1 MEGKKMLC
9 QFTVKNF
16 KSIRDEV
23 TFDMQA
29 AAISEHEDRIIK
41 EVDNEFYLPVSA
53 IYGPNGGGKSNV
65 LEALHSLVTKVL
77 RPLYA
82 TSNNEEIAIKMKKQV
97 IEPFAFDEET
107 INEPTEFELFF
118 RTALAE
124 YRYALVVNKDVIE
137 YERLDRIKFETGRR
151 SALFERN
158 QEEIVLKGVFA
169 KLKTS
174 DELSDTLPLLSY
186 LGITYKK
193 NEVVRDVLEWFNE
206 EIDFLNYG
214 NPVQE
219 LRMAVSKSE
228 DVKKLML
235 QMIQEMD
242 LDIVDFRVEEKEN
255 ERIEVFTKHIVD
267 EYEAEL
273 NLMDESSGTRKL
285 FGLLPFIAKSL
296 LMGTTLVIDELDAK
310 IHPVLL
316 KYLIMTFSNMEKNK
330 KGAQLIFT
338 SHDLSTMNSDVFR
351 RDEIWFVAKGNY
363 QNSKLYSLVEFKN
376 KKGES
381 VRKDAKF
388 DKQYLE
394 GKYGAD
400 PYLIKIIDWGTVNGE
415 KNL

>member
-1 MEGKKMLC
+1 MLC

-41 EVDNEFYLPVSA
+41 DVDDELYLPVSA

-65 LEALHSLVTKVL
+65 LEALHSMVSKVL

-82 TSNNEEIAIKMKKQV
+82 TSNNEDIAINMKKLV
-97 IEPFAFDEET
+97 IEPFAFAEET

-124 YRYALVVNKDVIE
+124 YRYALVVKKEVIE

-151 SALFERN
+151 SALFERD
-158 QEEIVLKGVFA
+158 EDEIVLKGAFA
-169 KLKTS
+169 KLKAS
-174 DELSDTLPLLSY
+174 DEVSDTLPLLSY

-193 NEVVRDVLEWFNE
+193 NEVVRDVLDWFDE

-273 NLMDESSGTRKL
+273 NLIDESSGTRKL

-351 RDEIWFVAKGNY
+351 RDEIWFVAKGNH

-400 PYLIKIIDWGTVNGE
+400 PYLRKIIDWGTVNG
-415 KNL
+415 

>member
-1 MEGKKMLC
+1 MLC
-9 QFTVKNF
+9 QFTVRNF
-16 KSIRDEV
+16 KSIRDAV

-41 EVDNEFYLPVSA
+41 DVDEELYLPVSA
-53 IYGPNGGGKSNV
+53 VYGPNGGGKSNV

-82 TSNNEEIAIKMKKQV
+82 TSNNEEIAIKMKKLV

-107 INEPTEFELFF
+107 RNKPTEFELFF
-118 RTALAE
+118 RTEMAE
-124 YRYALVVNKDVIE
+124 YRYELTVKREIIE
-137 YERLDRIKFETGRR
+137 YERLDRIKLDTGRK
-151 SALFERN
+151 SALFERD
-158 QEEIVLKGVFA
+158 EDEITLKGAFSR
-169 KLKTS
+169 LKTS

-186 LGITYKK
+186 LGITYSK
-193 NEVVRDVLEWFNE
+193 NEVVQDVLDWFDE
-206 EIDFLNYG
+206 EINFLNYG
-214 NPVQE
+214 NPMQE

-255 ERIEVFTKHIVD
+255 DRIEVFTKHIID

-273 NLMDESSGTRKL
+273 NLFDESSGTKKL

-296 LMGTTLVIDELDAK
+296 LKGTTLVIDELDAK

-316 KYLIMTFSNMEKNK
+316 KYLIMTFSDMEKNK

-338 SHDLSTMNSDVFR
+338 SHDLSTMNSEVFR
-351 RDEIWFVAKGNY
+351 RDEIWFVAKGNR

-400 PYLIKIIDWGTVNGE
+400 PYLRKIIDWGTVNG
-415 KNL
+415 

>member
-400 PYLIKIIDWGTVNGE
+400 PYLRKIIDWGTVNGE

>member
-1 MEGKKMLC
+1 MLC

-41 EVDNEFYLPVSA
+41 DADGELYLPVA
-53 IYGPNGGGKSNV
+53 AVYGPNGGGKSNV
-65 LEALHSLVTKVL
+65 LEALYSLVMKVL

-82 TSNNEEIAIKMKKQV
+82 AGSDEILAIKMKKQV
-97 IEPFAFDEET
+97 IEPFAFDPEM
-107 INEPTEFELFF
+107 IKEPTEFELFF
-118 RTALAE
+118 RTELAE
-124 YRYALVVNKDVIE
+124 YRYELNVKKEKIV
-137 YERLDRIKFETGRR
+137 YERLDRIKLETGRK

-158 QEEIVLKGVFA
+158 KDEIALKGDFA
-169 KLKTS
+169 RLKTS
-174 DELSDTLPLLSY
+174 DELSDSLPLISY

-193 NEVVRDVLEWFNE
+193 NEVVRDVLDWFNE
-206 EIDFLNYG
+206 GICILNYG
-214 NPVQE
+214 NPMQE

-273 NLMDESSGTRKL
+273 NLFAESSGTKKL
-285 FGLLPFIAKSL
+285 FGLLPFVAKSL
-296 LMGTTLVIDELDAK
+296 LQGATLVIDELDAK

-338 SHDLSTMNSDVFR
+338 SHDLSTMNSDIFR
-351 RDEIWFVAKGNY
+351 RDEIWFVAKGRR
-363 QNSKLYSLVEFKN
+363 QNSKLYSLVEFKD
-376 KKGES
+376 KKGQS

-394 GKYGAD
+394 GKYGAE
-400 PYLIKIIDWGTVNGE
+400 PYLRKIIDWGMVNGE
-415 KNL
+415 KREESN